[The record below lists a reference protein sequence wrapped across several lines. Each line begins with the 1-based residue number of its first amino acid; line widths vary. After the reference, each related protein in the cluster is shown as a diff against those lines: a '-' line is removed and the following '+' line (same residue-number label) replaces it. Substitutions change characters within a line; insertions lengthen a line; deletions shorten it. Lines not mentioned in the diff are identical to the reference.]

1 MNSNIALVIDTTT
14 RYSDAWGPCF
24 GRLKKYFPENIK
36 KYVFVNPTDHVF
48 DEGFY
53 QVNYDDSESYRNQ
66 FLSCIKKVEEP
77 YILYTS
83 EDYILYDQV
92 SEDKINQLVK
102 VLSEDSSYNSI
113 KLIKGGEKASERYK
127 PESYDD
133 LYIIDNQD
141 SNFFA
146 QQASIWRTRD
156 FEKIFEA
163 SPPNNTRMQQEP
175 GGSQVCRDLGFNI
188 LQCYNQ
194 EPLRGMA
201 HHDSSTYPYV
211 ATAIVKGM
219 WNVSEYPEELKE
231 VFNEYGVDYRKRGIR

>member
-1 MNSNIALVIDTTT
+1 MTKV
-14 RYSDAWGPCF
+14 
-24 GRLKKYFPENIK
+24 
-36 KYVFVNPTDHVF
+36 
-48 DEGFY
+48 Y

-66 FLSCIKKVEEP
+66 FLSCIKKVQEP

-92 SEDKINQLVK
+92 KEDKINQLVK
-102 VLSEDSSYNSI
+102 VLSEDSDYNSI

-163 SPPNNTRMQQEP
+163 SPANNTRMQQEP
-175 GGSQVCRDLGFNI
+175 GSQVCRDLGFNI

-201 HHDSSTYPYV
+201 HHDSSTYPYI

-231 VFNEYGVDYRKRGIR
+231 VFNEYSIDYKERGIR